1 LKNDWILF
9 FIRSGLIEC
18 YIKQDTVASSHIA
31 LDCATENRIQLEMR
45 RSNTEDREKFFDN
58 IYRVNNQPGKILIN
72 MMRYDEALYHNQEA
86 LIAARIGYE
95 LNSRNET
102 FYLRV

>member
-1 LKNDWILF
+1 
-9 FIRSGLIEC
+9 
-18 YIKQDTVASSHIA
+18 
-31 LDCATENRIQLEMR
+31 MR

-58 IYRVNNQPGKILIN
+58 IYRVNNQLGKILIN
-72 MMRYDEALYHNQEA
+72 MMRYNEALYHNQEA